1 MDRELL
7 LLGLLRQS
15 DMHGYRLNEFIER
28 AMATC
33 VDLKKPTAYFLLD
46 KMVGQGWITQHEER
60 EGNRPPRRV
69 YRVTAEGEAQFQ
81 ALLRANLAQYHAAK
95 FTSDIGLAFAD
106 ALAPAEALDLL
117 RQRRAVILD
126 ALDET
131 RAAPQHHG
139 SLHWLIQHR
148 LFHLETELRW
158 LDQVIA
164 QLQTSTDASTL
175 TS

>member
-46 KMVGQGWITQHEER
+46 KMVAQGWITRHEER

-69 YRVTAEGEAQFQ
+69 YRVTTEGEAQFQ
-81 ALLRANLAQYHAAK
+81 ALLRANLAHYQAAK

-117 RQRRAVILD
+117 RKRRAAILD
-126 ALDET
+126 ELTET
-131 RAAPQHHG
+131 QAAPQHHG
-139 SLHWLIQHR
+139 SLQWLIQHR

-164 QLQTSTDASTL
+164 QIQQSTTSASHTP
-175 TS
+175 